1 MVTLSLEELATTD
14 KNVIKLP
21 SIHEQR
27 QRNMSRQGMLK
38 DSKDVKALKGRVD

>member
-1 MVTLSLEELATTD
+1 MVTLSLDELGNAD

-27 QRNMSRQGMLK
+27 QRNMSRQGMVK
-38 DSKDVKALKGRVD
+38 DSKDLKPFEKR